1 MHAVRVACLR
11 AVKCRQGTYG
21 GRQGQADMYAFIGQ
35 VKIETLARRKQL
47 HVMHQV
53 KPETHKED

>member
-35 VKIETLARRKQL
+35 MQMETLALRKQI
-47 HVMHQV
+47 HAMR
-53 KPETHKED
+53 